1 MKSDAENPPTAHT
14 RSEEAR
20 LAALNLMED
29 AVQARQAVER
39 LNAELRATQQA
50 LATQL
55 EDAQRLQA
63 LSARLT
69 QADDADA
76 LYEMVVDTAA
86 GIMRTDMASLQ
97 VVDESEN
104 ALRLL
109 AWRGFGPEFGE
120 IFSSVNGADA
130 KTSCSLAMQRVERV
144 IVPDVETADFLVG
157 TEALES
163 LRKTRI
169 RAVQS
174 TPLISR
180 DGHVIGMV
188 STHWREPHEPN
199 ERELRMLDVLARQA
213 ADLLERS
220 KGQESRARL
229 AAIVQSSDDA
239 IIGMDLDGIIT
250 TWNQGAERLFGYSAL
265 EAIGQPVA
273 MVIPSD
279 RAVEEPSILERVR
292 HGQSVEQYET
302 VRRRKDGGLVD
313 VSLTVSPIKDAHG
326 RVIGASKI
334 ARDITQHRRAAK
346 AVQASEERYR
356 SLMQIIT
363 SVVWTTDADGRFTTP
378 QPSWSDYTGQT
389 SEELS
394 GFGWTNAL
402 HADDRERV
410 RALWDAAR
418 ASQSLYESD
427 GRLWHA
433 ASGTY
438 RRFEAHGIPILN
450 DSGSVREW
458 VGTCIDVEE
467 RKKAEEVLQ
476 QYAADMSETNRHKT
490 EFLAMLA
497 HELRNPLAPIRN
509 AVKVVQMS
517 EGNWPMIQSAG
528 AIIERQV
535 SHLVRLV
542 EQLLDVSRVS
552 VGKISLRK
560 ETVELA
566 SIVGDAVETIRAQ
579 VEKKEQELAVRL
591 PEHTV
596 HLHAD
601 PTRLVQVL
609 GNLLNNASKFTAKG
623 GAVWLDVA
631 CENEQCVIR
640 VRDSGIGISPDKL
653 PRIFEM
659 FTQLDASVERTVGGL
674 GIGLTLAKSLVELHG
689 GVLEAHSPGLGQG
702 SEFVVYL
709 PVLANAPHH
718 TPPEPSSAFA
728 P

>member
-1 MKSDAENPPTAHT
+1 MKSDAENPSTART

-29 AVQARQAVER
+29 AVHARQAVER

-86 GIMRTDMASLQ
+86 GIMRSDMASMQ
-97 VVDESEN
+97 VVDESES

-120 IFSSVNGADA
+120 ILSFVNGADA
-130 KTSCSLAMQRVERV
+130 KTAYSLAMQRGERV

-163 LRKTRI
+163 FRKTRI

-180 DGHVIGMV
+180 DGQVIGMV
-188 STHWREPHEPN
+188 STHWREPHQPN

-213 ADLLERS
+213 ADLIERT
-220 KGQESRARL
+220 KGQESRAKL

-239 IIGMDLDGIIT
+239 IVGKDLDGIIT
-250 TWNQGAERLFGYSAL
+250 SWNEGAERLFGYSAQ
-265 EAIGQPVA
+265 EAIGRSVT
-273 MVIPSD
+273 MLTPSD
-279 RAVEEPSILERVR
+279 RALEEVGILERIR
-292 HGQSVEQYET
+292 NGLSVEPHET
-302 VRRRKDGGLVD
+302 SRRRKDGSVVD
-313 VSLTVSPIKDAHG
+313 VSVTVSPIKDAHG
-326 RVIGASKI
+326 RVIGAAKI
-334 ARDITQHRRAAK
+334 ARDITQIRRAAK
-346 AVQASEERYR
+346 AIQLSEERYR
-356 SLMQIIT
+356 GLMHIIT
-363 SVVWTTDADGRFTTP
+363 SIVWTTDADGRFVTP
-378 QPSWSDYTGQT
+378 QLSWSDYTGQT
-389 SEELS
+389 WEESS
-394 GFGWTNAL
+394 GFGWANAL
-402 HADDRERV
+402 HADDKERV
-410 RALWDAAR
+410 RALWDAAC
-418 ASQSLYESD
+418 ASQSRYESE

-450 DSGSVREW
+450 DNGSVREW

-467 RKKAEEVLQ
+467 RKKAEEVLRR
-476 QYAADMSETNRHKT
+476 YAADLSEINRRKT

-509 AVKVVQMS
+509 AVKIVQMS
-517 EGNWPMIQSAG
+517 DGNWPMIQSAG
-528 AIIERQV
+528 AMIERQV

-552 VGKISLRK
+552 VGKITLRK
-560 ETVELA
+560 ETVELT
-566 SIVGDAVETIRAQ
+566 SIVEDALETVRAQ
-579 VEKKEQELAVRL
+579 IERKAQELTVRL
-591 PEHTV
+591 PQQPV
-596 HLHAD
+596 QLQGD
-601 PTRLVQVL
+601 LTRMVQVL
-609 GNLLNNASKFTAKG
+609 GNLLNNASKFTQKG
-623 GAVWLDVA
+623 GQIWLDVA
-631 CENEQCVIR
+631 CEDAQCVIR
-640 VRDSGIGISPDKL
+640 VRDSGIGIAPDQL
-653 PRIFEM
+653 PRVFEM

-709 PVLANAPHH
+709 PALANAPHD
-718 TPPEPSSAFA
+718 TPPEPSGALA
-728 P
+728 T